1 MAARVEPEADI
12 ESQEATDRALAGTVA
27 GPDEGAS
34 RSSVAGERAAA
45 LGAARVAAGAQAK
58 AGPVRTAR
66 VLLGTHRGARTHAEW
81 ALARAGDAYQPYARG
96 GPAPVGSLGGSRP
109 VPEMP
114 VQCSKCQRWLGRERL
129 AIMPIGASPWCSL
142 CHALDQLPGAIRE
155 SRISLE
161 QEEEVLTSL
170 FQAHQGLRGQ

>member
-1 MAARVEPEADI
+1 MAARGEPEAEI
-12 ESQEATDRALAGTVA
+12 ESQEAADRALAGTVA
-27 GPDEGAS
+27 AADEGAS
-34 RSSVAGERAAA
+34 RLSVAGDRAAA
-45 LGAARVAAGAQAK
+45 GGAARVAGGAQAK
-58 AGPVRTAR
+58 AGRVTAP
-66 VLLGTHRGARTHAEW
+66 L
-81 ALARAGDAYQPYARG
+81 ALATLAQWGQGRAGDAYQPYARG

-109 VPEMP
+109 VPELP

-142 CHALDQLPGAIRE
+142 CHALDQLAGAIRE

-161 QEEEVLTSL
+161 QEEVVLTSL